1 MFVVN
6 TFYKDSTG
14 ERISGFI
21 QSSPMSRQEAKR
33 FRNKQRKAG
42 KIAVISRWAYL
53 SF

>member
-6 TFYKDSTG
+6 TFYKDST
-14 ERISGFI
+14 ETQIAGFV
-21 QSSPMSRQEAKR
+21 QSAPMSRQAAKR
-33 FRNKQRKAG
+33 FRNRQRKMG